1 MGAHVADRSSALQLF
16 EEGAEGG
23 GGGQMRSTDH
33 RLLRLVMVVIAA
45 AGIVGISL
53 GVPQSGDRGRP
64 LGTSHVFV

>member
-23 GGGQMRSTDH
+23 GGGRMRSTDH

-45 AGIVGISL
+45 AGIVVISL
-53 GVPQSGDRGRP
+53 GVPQSGDRCRP